1 MDAVAA
7 IKLLLSASI
16 LLLVFALGLQ
26 ASFADATSLLRNF
39 LRSPHWLL
47 RAMISMYVIVP
58 AAAVALALAFDL
70 PPALRGGLLAVA
82 SPRFRR
88 SYPASSSSS
97 AAIGPTCSVCWWPC
111 RCRRSWSSR

>member
-26 ASFADATSLLRNF
+26 ASFADATSMLRNF

-47 RAMISMYVIVP
+47 RAMISMYVVVP
-58 AAAVALALAFDL
+58 AAAVALALSFEL
-70 PPALRGGLLAVA
+70 PPALRGGVGGGSRPDSTDPARQTTQV
-82 SPRFRR
+82 RR
-88 SYPASSSSS
+88 
-97 AAIGPTCSVCWWPC
+97 
-111 RCRRSWSSR
+111 